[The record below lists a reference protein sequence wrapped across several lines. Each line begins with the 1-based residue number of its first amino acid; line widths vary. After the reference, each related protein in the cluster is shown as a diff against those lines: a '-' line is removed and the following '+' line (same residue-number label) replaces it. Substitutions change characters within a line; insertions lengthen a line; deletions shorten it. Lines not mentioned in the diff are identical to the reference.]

1 VAPDRPIPATPPLSA
16 ARCPCPRRSAAIHVG
31 PAGPGRPEG
40 GPLGRAQFRSALAS
54 STGPRPPPHPHLA
67 GSPAQRQR
75 EDCLSTAQEARP
87 TGRPAAV
94 PLLSRSPPRPIPPS
108 RVHPLSSRATSPRP
122 IPTTPPLTA
131 RRPCP
136 RRSAAIHVDPAGPG
150 RPEGGPLGRAQFRSA
165 LASSTGPRPPPPPH
179 LAGSPAQRQRE
190 DCLSTAQEARP
201 TGRPAAVP
209 RLSTSR
215 SPATDPRTPSRDHRL
230 SSRAPSS
237 RPIPATPPL
246 SAARCPYPRR
256 SAAIHVDPA
265 GPGRPEGG
273 PLGRAQ
279 FRSALASSTGPRP
292 PPPPHLAGSP
302 AQRQRED
309 CLSTAQEARPTGRP
323 AAVPRLSRSPPRPI
337 PPLARPSALVA
348 RHIPATDPGHPTALR
363 RAVPVPPPI
372 GRYPRRPCRPWAAR
386 GRAPGPRAVP
396 QRPGAEHRSPPTTAP
411 APRRIPRPRQRE
423 DCLST
428 AQEARPT
435 GRPAAGSAR
444 PSPPGTRHP
453 QPGGLPGRED
463 HLFRAPKKKKA
474 RFKRSGPSEKTP
486 AATYSPTELLLQ
498 YHRPWRA

>member
-215 SPATDPRTPSRDHRL
+215 SPATDPR
-230 SSRAPSS
+230 
-237 RPIPATPPL
+237 
-246 SAARCPYPRR
+246 
-256 SAAIHVDPA
+256 
-265 GPGRPEGG
+265 
-273 PLGRAQ
+273 
-279 FRSALASSTGPRP
+279 
-292 PPPPHLAGSP
+292 SP
-302 AQRQRED
+302 
-309 CLSTAQEARPTGRP
+309 
-323 AAVPRLSRSPPRPI
+323 V
-337 PPLARPSALVA
+337 ARPSALVA
-348 RHIPATDPGHPTALR
+348 RPILATDPRHPAALR

-372 GRYPRRPCRPWAAR
+372 GRHPRRPCRPWAAR

-396 QRPGAEHRSPPTTAP
+396 QRPGVEHRSPPATDP
-411 APRRIPRPRQRE
+411 APRRIPRPTSARGLFE
-423 DCLST
+423 H
-428 AQEARPT
+428 RPT
-435 GRPAAGSAR
+435 IRSRRAPHPRDRSPPHRRSPPRGARAPADRPPAAPALPALGGPREGPWAARSSAAPWRRAPVPAHHRPRTSQDPPPNASAR
-444 PSPPGTRHP
+444 TV
-453 QPGGLPGRED
+453 
-463 HLFRAPKKKKA
+463 
-474 RFKRSGPSEKTP
+474 
-486 AATYSPTELLLQ
+486 
-498 YHRPWRA
+498 